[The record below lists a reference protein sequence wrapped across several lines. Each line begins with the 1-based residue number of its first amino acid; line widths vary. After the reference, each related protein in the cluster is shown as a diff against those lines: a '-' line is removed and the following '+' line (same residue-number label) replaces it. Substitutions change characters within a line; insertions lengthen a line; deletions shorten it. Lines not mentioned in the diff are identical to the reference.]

1 MNQPNPILQKLGLT
15 NSDRVVIFH
24 ADDIGMCQ
32 ATVSAY
38 RDLVEFGLI
47 SSAAAMVPC
56 SWFGETAVYCR
67 DHQATHPHLDMGVH
81 LTLTSEW
88 ANYRW
93 RPLTTVD
100 PASGLLDEEGFF
112 HRTSAAVAAQGQV
125 TAVQAEIEAQLTR
138 ALAAGIDVTHL
149 DSHMGANFAPQFVAD
164 YVQLALRH
172 GLPALMLRWDE
183 ATLRKWGFGEE
194 AAVYLAQQQH
204 LEAIG
209 FPLFD
214 HITMMPL
221 DDPNDR
227 VTQAKQRLD
236 ELPAGLSY
244 FILHPAQDTPELR
257 AIAPDWRCR
266 VADYEAFTSEKLRQ
280 IVADSGVH
288 VIGYRTLRE
297 IMRAGSGYQ

>member
-1 MNQPNPILQKLGLT
+1 
-15 NSDRVVIFH
+15 VIFH

-38 RDLVEFGLI
+38 HDLVDFGLI
-47 SSAAAMVPC
+47 SSAATMVPC
-56 SWFGETAVYCR
+56 AWFGETAVYCHT
-67 DHQATHPHLDMGVH
+67 HQAAQPHLDMGVH

-88 ANYRW
+88 TRYRW
-93 RPLTTVD
+93 RPLSTVD
-100 PASGLLDEEGFF
+100 PASGLFDEEGFF
-112 HRTSAAVAAQGQV
+112 HRTSAAVAEKGVA
-125 TAVQAEIEAQLTR
+125 TAVQAEIEAQLAR

-149 DSHMGANFAPQFVAD
+149 DSHMGANFAPQFVAG
-164 YVQLALRH
+164 YVQLALHH

-183 ATLRKWGFGEE
+183 AMLRKWGFGGET
-194 AAVYLAQQQH
+194 AVYLTQQQQ

-221 DDPNDR
+221 DDPNER
-227 VTQAKQRLD
+227 VAQAKQRID
-236 ELPAGLSY
+236 DLPAGLSY

-266 VADYEAFTSEKLRQ
+266 VADYEAFTNDKLRQ
-280 IVADSGVH
+280 IVASSGVH
-288 VIGYRTLRE
+288 VVGYRTLRE
-297 IMRAGSGYQ
+297 LMRG